1 MEKGACVP
9 LRVHTVV
16 ISVQHSEDIT
26 LDEMKKQ
33 LREKVIKVSGRGQ
46 QFVGVATVAY
56 GGNLANTPV
65 MSTYVLIGYQWTCSL
80 CRFMG
85 SCLDSDVASWAGP
98 LICSLVGRS
107 PMSLSG
113 PLWSQPIA

>member
-33 LREKVIKVSGRGQ
+33 LREKVIKVSD
-46 QFVGVATVAY
+46 
-56 GGNLANTPV
+56 GN
-65 MSTYVLIGYQWTCSL
+65 
-80 CRFMG
+80 
-85 SCLDSDVASWAGP
+85 
-98 LICSLVGRS
+98 
-107 PMSLSG
+107 
-113 PLWSQPIA
+113 